1 MLADD
6 GPVTTYVPER
16 AGASFVALLS
26 IFCYEVA
33 DRRNGLVH
41 AMERQWYGP
50 HLLDEI
56 PLCLELQAVYV
67 G

>member
-6 GPVTTYVPER
+6 GPVTTYVPKR
-16 AGASFVALLS
+16 AGTSFVALLS

-56 PLCLELQAVYV
+56 PLCLELQAVHV